1 MYKRIW
7 AATVIGV
14 FCCNASAASIDRIE
28 PPFWWDG
35 FRHTELQ
42 LMVYGRDI
50 GEYDVAIDHPGVSV
64 LRVDRTDNDNY
75 LFVYLDIADAAPG
88 AFDIVFE
95 RDDSRLV
102 RSYELLEKNPDP
114 GHTAGFTAA
123 DAIYLITPDRFAN
136 GDPDNDTVDGYSD
149 ALNRADDYGRH
160 GGDVAGIKASLDYI
174 ADMGFTAIWLNPIL
188 ENAMPE
194 ASYHGYATTDFYRVD
209 PRFGSNAEYRELVAA
224 ARGKGLGMIMDMITN
239 HSGSNHWWMHDLPAR
254 DWINFRDDYHQTS
267 SAKTPILDPY
277 ASEYD
282 KRIYFDG
289 WYVPAMPD
297 LNQRNPL
304 LADYLIQ
311 NALWWIEYLGLSG
324 IRLDT
329 YSFSD
334 THFLSDWARRIM
346 EEYPDFNITGEETVD
361 NPLLLAYWQRGKK
374 NHDGYVSHTPSMLD
388 FPLFEAVN
396 ESLTRQT
403 EWWDSPWRNAYE
415 TLGADFQYPDPFNL
429 VVFPDNHDRSRIFT
443 KVGEDYDLFR
453 MAIAYYLTIRGVPQ
467 IYYGTEVL
475 LSHPGT
481 TSHGAL
487 RMEFPGGWPDH
498 EKNAFTG
505 EGLTDRERE
514 AQSFMRTLLN
524 WRKGKAVVHAGK
536 LMQYTPIG
544 NAYVYFRYDDEDTVM
559 VAFNRGFDSETLAT
573 ERFEERLAGHRSA
586 TDVITGQKIEIGEA
600 IELPPRS
607 VQILEIE

>member
-1 MYKRIW
+1 LLQ
-7 AATVIGV
+7 
-14 FCCNASAASIDRIE
+14 CL

-311 NALWWIEYLGLSG
+311 NAL
-324 IRLDT
+324 

-346 EEYPDFNITGEETVD
+346 EEYPEFNITGEETVD